1 MRICIDARNLISLER
16 MGGTGEYLQNL
27 LINLA
32 KIDVENEYILFLNY
46 IRGRHRTAVK
56 DYVGKNFHERVC
68 RIPWQ
73 FVRSLFEKIH
83 LPIELLTGRVDIFHG
98 TDFMIP
104 RQLFGKSV
112 VAIHDLMYLNYPEF
126 LEPEWVESYKR
137 NVKWSLTR
145 SDLIIVASNFVKGDI
160 LKNFNMSKDKI
171 RVIYNGISDHF
182 MVLKEQPRAYITKK
196 YGIKY
201 PYILFVGT
209 LEPKKNLVRLVEAF
223 YQLLR
228 SKPKRLNLVL
238 AGGEGCLN
246 YRDKIEQ
253 KVKELNLKEEVIF
266 TGYIQDEDLPKLYNC
281 AEIFVFPSIF
291 EGFGIPPLEA
301 MASGLPVIA
310 SDAASLP
317 EIAGD
322 AGILVDP
329 FDTKAITEAIS
340 SCLSNDQLRKTL
352 IRKGLA
358 RAGLFSWEATARQ
371 TLALYKELGE
381 RG

>member
-32 KIDVENEYILFLNY
+32 KIDIENEYILFLNY
-46 IRGRHRTAVK
+46 IRNKHHMAIK
-56 DYVGKNFHERVC
+56 DYVKGNFNAKVC

-73 FVRSLFEKIH
+73 FVRSLFEQVY
-83 LPIELLTGRVDIFHG
+83 LPIELLVGRVDIFHG

-112 VAIHDLMYLNYPEF
+112 VTIHDLMYLNYPEF
-126 LEPEWVESYKR
+126 IEPEWVESYKR
-137 NVKWSLTR
+137 NVKWSLKR
-145 SDLIIVASNFVKGDI
+145 AGLIIVESNFVKGDI
-160 LKNFNMSKDKI
+160 LKNFNISKDKI
-171 RVIYNGISDHF
+171 RVIYNGIGEGF
-182 MVLKEQPRAYITKK
+182 MVLKESPRAYITKK

-228 SKPKRLNLVL
+228 SRPKRFNLVL

-253 KVKELNLKEEVIF
+253 KVKELNLNEEVIL
-266 TGYIQDEDLPKLYNC
+266 TGYIQDEDLPMLYNC
-281 AEIFVFPSIF
+281 AELFVFPSIF

-301 MASGLPVIA
+301 MASGIPVVA
-310 SDAASLP
+310 SNAASLP
-317 EIAGD
+317 EVIGD

-340 SCLSNDQLRKTL
+340 SCLSNYKLRKTL

-358 RAGLFSWEATARQ
+358 RARLFSWEAAARQ
-371 TLALYKELGE
+371 TLALYKELEE